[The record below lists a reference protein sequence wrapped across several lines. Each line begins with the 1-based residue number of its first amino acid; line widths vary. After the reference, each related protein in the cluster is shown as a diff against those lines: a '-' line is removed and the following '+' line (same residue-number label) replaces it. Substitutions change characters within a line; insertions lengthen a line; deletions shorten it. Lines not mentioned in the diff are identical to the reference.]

1 MGKGEVAIGPSET
14 LIVVRESLLQPSG
27 DPGWNSRVFVSTKLP
42 WVVLDAD
49 SQLPLVL
56 LLQWVSSRTP
66 HLQAFPASP
75 SDR

>member
-49 SQLPLVL
+49 S
-56 LLQWVSSRTP
+56 
-66 HLQAFPASP
+66 
-75 SDR
+75 